1 MVVLHTEASL
11 GFGGQ
16 EIRILTETRWL
27 AEHGWDALIACQPG
41 SRLLAEARATGRE
54 AVGVPM
60 RRATD
65 VRAIFALRRLMR
77 RRGVEIVHT
86 HSSVDSWLGGLA
98 ARSLRLP
105 VVRSRHVTISVRRA
119 LVYRLADRVI
129 ASGERA
135 AEMVTRAGVPRSKV
149 LAISPGVDTSRF
161 HAGISGQTVRDE
173 LGLDGPL
180 VGLVA
185 NVRGSKGH
193 RYFLEAARE
202 VLREAPRTRFL
213 VAGDGVGFDDVRR
226 RVRDLGLEREVLML
240 GFRRDVPEVMAAL
253 DVLVLPSIKSEGTS
267 QSILQ
272 ALAVGTPVV
281 ATTVGGSPELIRD
294 GETGRLVP
302 PADAHA
308 LATAVLSL
316 LHDPGGARAMAS
328 AGGVLVR
335 EQQSLDA
342 VMTRTETVYTELL
355 AAAHGRRGKAR

>member
-41 SRLLAEARATGRE
+41 SRLLAEARAAGCET
-54 AVGVPM
+54 VDVPM

-65 VRAIFALRRLMR
+65 VRALLALRRLMR
-77 RRGVEIVHT
+77 RRRVQVVHT

-98 ARSLRLP
+98 ARSLGVP
-105 VVRSRHVTISVRRA
+105 VVRSRHVTIPVRRA

-135 AEMVTRAGVPRSKV
+135 AELVTRAGVPRSKV
-149 LAISPGVDTSRF
+149 LAISPGVDTARF
-161 HAGISGQTVRDE
+161 HAGVSGKTVRDE

-193 RYFLEAARE
+193 RYFLEAASE
-202 VLREAPRTRFL
+202 VLHAEPRTRFL
-213 VAGDGVGFDDVRR
+213 VVGDGVGFDDVRR
-226 RVRDLGLEREVLML
+226 RVRDLGLEHEVLML

-302 PADAHA
+302 PADGHA
-308 LATAVLSL
+308 LAGVILSL
-316 LHDPGGARAMAS
+316 LGDPAGARAMAS
-328 AGGVLVR
+328 AGQALVR

-342 VMTRTETVYTELL
+342 VMARTSALYAELV
-355 AAAHGRRGKAR
+355 AAARARRGKTR